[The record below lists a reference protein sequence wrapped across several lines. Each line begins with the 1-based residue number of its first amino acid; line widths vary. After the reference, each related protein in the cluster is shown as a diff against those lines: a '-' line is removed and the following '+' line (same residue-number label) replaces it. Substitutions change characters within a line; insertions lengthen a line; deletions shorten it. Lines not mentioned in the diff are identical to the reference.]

1 MSSPYPLRT
10 PRLTVRLM
18 GSADRRAFTDYRND
32 PEVARHQLWDLP
44 YSYEDSDYLADQ
56 DDTDDIGLGRW
67 TTFAI
72 EVAGTVVGD
81 VCCQVDATGGVAE
94 IGFTV
99 ARAHQGKGYATEAAL
114 PVVTDLVERIGVQ
127 RVYGELDPPN
137 VASQRMLERLGL
149 VFEAETRKSFR
160 WRGEWCDNMSY
171 AATSEE
177 WRAWNAR
184 PTGPPAD
191 VRLVAL
197 TADRVHTYGALRTH
211 HSQERFVAP
220 MAVSYAD
227 ALAPGKAGGSPA
239 TPWLRGIEADD
250 VPVGFVMV
258 AVAGPDRREPMLW
271 RLLDRRDRAR

>member
-1 MSSPYPLRT
+1 
-10 PRLTVRLM
+10 
-18 GSADRRAFTDYRND
+18 
-32 PEVARHQLWDLP
+32 
-44 YSYEDSDYLADQ
+44 
-56 DDTDDIGLGRW
+56 
-67 TTFAI
+67 
-72 EVAGTVVGD
+72 
-81 VCCQVDATGGVAE
+81 
-94 IGFTV
+94 
-99 ARAHQGKGYATEAAL
+99 
-114 PVVTDLVERIGVQ
+114 
-127 RVYGELDPPN
+127 
-137 VASQRMLERLGL
+137 
-149 VFEAETRKSFR
+149 
-160 WRGEWCDNMSY
+160 MSY

-271 RLLDRRDRAR
+271 RLLIDRHHQRRGVGRRAVDLLAAGCRDAGATELEVRWTDGPGGPRGFFERCGFVPIGEQVDGEVLARLPLR